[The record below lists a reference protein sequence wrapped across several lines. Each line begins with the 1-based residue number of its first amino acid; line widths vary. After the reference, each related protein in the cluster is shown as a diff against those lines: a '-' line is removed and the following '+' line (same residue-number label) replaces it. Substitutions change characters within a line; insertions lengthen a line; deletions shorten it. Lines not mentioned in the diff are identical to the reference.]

1 MALSPTG
8 RPAKAPR
15 SANAY
20 RIMLVDDSAVIRGL
34 FTRALEQDPDVEIVS
49 SVGDGQMAVNA
60 LKRGGIDVI
69 VLDIEMPR
77 MDGITALPQLL
88 EIEPDVAIVMASTLT
103 ARNADISIKALQ
115 LGAKDYLTKPSSS
128 RELTGQA
135 DFNTA
140 LLERVKTFGAQ
151 RRRKRR
157 EPLPD
162 AAKPVAS
169 PVADRSAA
177 DRAAPRPFSADRR
190 PPTACATDAR
200 DAGTRPQSTDRRA
213 AAPAA
218 GGPPSLR
225 KGGAAMPDIIAIGS
239 STGGPQALFK
249 VLGDLTKSIHQ
260 PIVITQH
267 MPATFTTILAEH
279 ITRSTGWPCEEA
291 KDGET
296 LQGGRIYVA
305 PGDYHM
311 TVIAD
316 GGSRRIKLNQD
327 PPENFCRPAVDPM
340 LRSLAKTYGG
350 KVLTV
355 ILTGMGH
362 DGRGG
367 AEVIVNAGGTV
378 VAQDEATSVVWGMPG
393 AVANAGLCSAIL
405 PISEIGGHIGR
416 LASRSAA

>member
-15 SANAY
+15 SSNAY

-34 FTRALEQDPDVEIVS
+34 FTRALEQDPDIEIVS

-77 MDGITALPQLL
+77 MDGITALPLLL

-103 ARNADISIKALQ
+103 ARNADISIKALE

-151 RRRKRR
+151 HRRKRR

-162 AAKPVAS
+162 ATKTAAAGS
-169 PVADRSAA
+169 TERSARPTFSA
-177 DRAAPRPFSADRR
+177 ERRASATPATVARDTSSRFRSTERPRP
-190 PPTACATDAR
+190 
-200 DAGTRPQSTDRRA
+200 A
-213 AAPAA
+213 AAPAPAA
-218 GGPPSLR
+218 GAAPSLR
-225 KGGAAMPDIIAIGS
+225 KAGTGMPDIIAIGS

-249 VLGDLTKSIHQ
+249 VLGDLSKSIRQ

-279 ITRSTGWPCEEA
+279 ITRSTGWPCDEA
-291 KDGET
+291 KDGEP
-296 LQGGRIYVA
+296 LQSGRVYVA
-305 PGDYHM
+305 PGDFHL
-311 TVIAD
+311 TVVGD
-316 GGSRRIKLNQD
+316 GGTRKIRLTQD

-367 AEVIVNAGGTV
+367 ADVVVKAGGTV
-378 VAQDEATSVVWGMPG
+378 VAQDEASSVVWGMPG

-405 PISEIGGHIGR
+405 PLSEIGNHIGR